1 MKIPTGGKAHEP
13 KGRFGVIPKP
23 TVRVWMKEDGSF
35 ISEALKYIYVSELFL
50 LAVLFMDSEK
60 YMRIAL
66 DLASKGIGNVNPN
79 PMVGAVIVKD
89 DKIIGQGYHS
99 VYGGPHAEIEALK
112 SCSNAS
118 DAALYVTLEPCC
130 HHGKTPPCT
139 DAIIKN
145 KISKVVIGCN
155 DPNPLVCGKGIEI
168 LKNHGIEVET
178 GVLEKECQDLNEI
191 FFYYIKNKKPYVVM
205 KYAMT
210 ADGKIATS
218 SGESQWITGNLAREH
233 THKARHALSGI
244 MAGIGTILADDPL
257 LTCRIPG
264 GKNPVRIICDSALK
278 IPLDSKVAQTA
289 KTVPTIVA
297 ASACN
302 ASLAASSDASFNN
315 KKEQLESMGLTIIE
329 TELKDSKLDLQDL
342 MQKLGKRGI
351 DSILLEGG
359 GTLNYSALKQGIVNK
374 LQIYIGAKILGGKE
388 SLSPVEGEG
397 IKNISDAVNLK
408 LLNTTIMGED
418 VLLEYKVEEMPCLQE

>member
-1 MKIPTGGKAHEP
+1 MNI
-13 KGRFGVIPKP
+13 
-23 TVRVWMKEDGSF
+23 
-35 ISEALKYIYVSELFL
+35 
-50 LAVLFMDSEK
+50 LAMHEK

-112 SCSNAS
+112 NCSNA
-118 DAALYVTLEPCC
+118 AGATLYVTLEPCC

-168 LKNHGIEVET
+168 LKNHGIKVET
-178 GVLEKECQDLNEI
+178 GLLEKECQDLNEI

-218 SGESQWITGNLAREH
+218 SGESKWITGNLAREH
-233 THKARHALSGI
+233 THKTRHALSGI
-244 MAGIGTILADDPL
+244 MVGIGTVLADDPL
-257 LTCRIPG
+257 LTCRISEET
-264 GKNPVRIICDSALK
+264 GKNPVRIICDTNLK
-278 IPLDSKVAQTA
+278 IPLDSKVVQTA
-289 KTVPTIVA
+289 KSIPTIVA
-297 ASACN
+297 ASARN
-302 ASLAASSDASFNN
+302 ASEDASFNN
-315 KKEQLESMGLTIIE
+315 SKKEQLEAMGLTIIE
-329 TELKDSKLDLQDL
+329 TELKGSKLDLQDL
-342 MQKLGKRGI
+342 MQKLGKTGI

-359 GTLNYSALKQGIVNK
+359 GTLNYSALDQGIVKK
-374 LQIYIGAKILGGKE
+374 LHIYIGAKIFGGKE
-388 SLSPVEGEG
+388 SFSPVEGEG
-397 IKNISDAVNLK
+397 IKNISKAISLK
-408 LLNTTIMGED
+408 LLNTTMIGED
-418 VLLEYKVEEMPCLQE
+418 VLLEYKVEGVPCSQE